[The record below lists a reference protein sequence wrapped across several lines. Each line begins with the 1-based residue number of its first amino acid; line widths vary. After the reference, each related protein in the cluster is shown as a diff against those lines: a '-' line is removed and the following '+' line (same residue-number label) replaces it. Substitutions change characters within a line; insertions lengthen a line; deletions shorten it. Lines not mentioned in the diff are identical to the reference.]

1 MASLKHLKVVPKE
14 AHQATVI
21 FLHGLGDSGHGWL
34 PVAKLLWSSLPNV
47 KWVLPHAPEL
57 PVTLNGGYRMPAWFD
72 IYTLDRSQ
80 TPRHE
85 DEAGLLAAVEAVDK
99 LIQAEVDAGIPE
111 EKIVLGGF
119 SQGGAV
125 TALSLLLGKRKLA
138 GYVALSTWVP
148 LAHKV
153 EALARKDANALP
165 VFWGHGKD
173 DQVVEYQWG
182 AKSVELLEQLGFKR
196 LPAGET
202 FARPGLRFESYPGMG
217 HSSSPKEIDDLR
229 DWLTAALK

>member
-34 PVAKLLWSSLPNV
+34 PVAKMLWASMPNV

-111 EKIVLGGF
+111 DKIVLGGF

-138 GYVALSTWVP
+138 GYVSLSTWVP

-153 EALARKDANALP
+153 EALARKDANEIP

-182 AKSVELLEQLGFKR
+182 VKSVELLEQLGFKR

-202 FARPGLRFESYPGMG
+202 FARPGLRFESYPNMG
-217 HSSSPKEIDDLR
+217 HSSSPKEIEDLR
-229 DWLTAALK
+229 EWITAALK